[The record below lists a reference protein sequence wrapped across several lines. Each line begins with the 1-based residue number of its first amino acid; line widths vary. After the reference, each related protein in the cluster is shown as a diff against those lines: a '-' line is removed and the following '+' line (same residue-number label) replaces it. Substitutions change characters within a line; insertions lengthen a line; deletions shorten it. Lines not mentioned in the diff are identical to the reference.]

1 MKRLHKPL
9 GPDGYQVVRSNDA
22 WPDHV
27 ARYLTTGAMLSWLRP
42 ESVADPACGDGSIV
56 KTANSIRKIEQLY
69 LGDISSPQIVELQQ
83 DRSLWS
89 NRVEWFT
96 GDAVAFLDKIVH
108 VDAIVLTEILEHLED
123 PAALVRAARAKATYL
138 IASSPIN
145 ETEGQGNH
153 EHVWSFSVPS
163 YRQLLEGAGWIP
175 VAYQELRFYPPF
187 YDFQLWVCR

>member
-1 MKRLHKPL
+1 MTRISLEDADTVAVAGSPSL
-9 GPDGYQVVRSNDA
+9 GPQVIQRLAWRLEGPRVDLLVEQREAVTRRLRGEAGLLLGWQPQTPEDG
-22 WPDHV
+22 
-27 ARYLTTGAMLSWLRP
+27 L
-42 ESVADPACGDGSIV
+42 
-56 KTANSIRKIEQLY
+56 
-69 LGDISSPQIVELQQ
+69 
-83 DRSLWS
+83 
-89 NRVEWFT
+89 
-96 GDAVAFLDKIVH
+96 
-108 VDAIVLTEILEHLED
+108 
-123 PAALVRAARAKATYL
+123 RAARAKATYL